1 MKLILINY
9 VVYIYMN
16 KKNIVFIQCIEP
28 HFIVTILI
36 NIDILLI
43 YIFLVFKHLK
53 QVIGRPTIVEAF
65 ITDFENGK
73 LNMMCQT
80 YSYK

>member
-1 MKLILINY
+1 
-9 VVYIYMN
+9 MN

-36 NIDILLI
+36 NIDILLF
-43 YIFLVFKHLK
+43 YIFQVFQHLK

-65 ITDFENGK
+65 IADFENGK

-80 YSYK
+80 YSYR